1 MSFNIIFD
9 EYSLEATV
17 EALKTINPARA
28 HSAEHIMDMVR
39 ANMWDGS
46 TSMGTGGW
54 EATGFFLD
62 SDPNTMKVRFSVQ
75 AYSVNKYIEYI
86 ESLKGDKS

>member
-46 TSMGTGGW
+46 TSMGTAGW
-54 EATGFFLD
+54 EAAGFFPD
-62 SDPNTMKVRFSVQ
+62 SDPNTMKVRFALS
-75 AYSVNKYIEYI
+75 AYSVNKYIE
-86 ESLKGDKS
+86 SLNGDNHD